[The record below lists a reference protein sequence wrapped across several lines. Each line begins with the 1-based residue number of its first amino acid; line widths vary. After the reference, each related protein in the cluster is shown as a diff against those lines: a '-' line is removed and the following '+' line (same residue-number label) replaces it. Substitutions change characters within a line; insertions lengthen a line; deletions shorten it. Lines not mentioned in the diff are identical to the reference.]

1 MLLRG
6 DNMPLFLIDLEQCP
20 PFYRADLRMAIQEEI
35 RKTIRIRNAIEEHNE
50 TKTRKDEY
58 QATLDYLTFLNRA
71 LGRLEALLQYDSRII

>member
-1 MLLRG
+1 
-6 DNMPLFLIDLEQCP
+6 MPLFLIDLEQCP

-58 QATLDYLTFLNRA
+58 QATLDYLTFLNKA